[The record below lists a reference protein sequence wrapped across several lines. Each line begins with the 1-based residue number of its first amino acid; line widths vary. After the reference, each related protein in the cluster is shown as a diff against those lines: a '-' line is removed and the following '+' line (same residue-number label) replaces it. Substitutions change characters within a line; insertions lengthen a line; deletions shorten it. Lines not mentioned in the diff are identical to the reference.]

1 MGESPPILQLIL
13 SASCRCCSMEKEC
26 PNHTMQHVLMK
37 CKLDDYEI
45 KGDEG
50 DEGMAS

>member
-13 SASCRCCSMEKEC
+13 SVSCRCWSMEKEC
-26 PNHTMQHVLMK
+26 PNLTMQHVVMK
-37 CKLDDYEI
+37 CKLIGYEI

-50 DEGMAS
+50 MAG